1 MRVRHWPVDSIHVY
15 HDPVD
20 MRKSIDGLAAIVELE
35 LERSPFAP
43 ALFVFC
49 NRQRDKVAQ
58 SYALQHGHCW
68 AHARR
73 KFVDAEKA
81 LPKGKKSPGIS
92 AILNEIKKL
101 YVLER
106 WIKGSTQDG
115 KVAARQKEAEP
126 ILTKLQQ
133 QQLKKKQHTVTPE
146 SALGKSIGCTLKYWQ
161 GLTQYLGN
169 GCLPLTTTVLKMR
182 SARS

>member
-1 MRVRHWPVDSIHVY
+1 
-15 HDPVD
+15 
-20 MRKSIDGLAAIVELE
+20 LE

-43 ALFVFC
+43 DLFVFC

-81 LPKGKKSPGIS
+81 LPKGKRSPGIT

-101 YVLER
+101 YALD
-106 WIKGSTQDG
+106 SM
-115 KVAARQKEAEP
+115 
-126 ILTKLQQ
+126 LQWN
-133 QQLKKKQHTVTPE
+133 TV
-146 SALGKSIGCTLKYWQ
+146 Y
-161 GLTQYLGN
+161 
-169 GCLPLTTTVLKMR
+169 TVLLEKTNR
-182 SARS
+182 